1 MANTEYL
8 LQMKNIVKTFPGV
21 RALDGAAI
29 TVKPGE
35 VVALCGENGAGKSTL
50 MKCLYGSYH
59 ADEGE
64 IIYMGQRVDF
74 KTPDE
79 GKEACELFADYPRL
93 RYATKEQLV
102 DFTTDEFGIHWEEL
116 DEDLSFEGF
125 FEKQEPAALYQLFM
139 AHPELNVSALA
150 RRMGISQS
158 LMAQYISGKKNASKA
173 RMALILDTIHTVGRE
188 LAAV

>member
-1 MANTEYL
+1 
-8 LQMKNIVKTFPGV
+8 MKIEKVWLTDTAV
-21 RALDGAAI
+21 WIRTD
-29 TVKPGE
+29 
-35 VVALCGENGAGKSTL
+35 
-50 MKCLYGSYH
+50 
-59 ADEGE
+59 D
-64 IIYMGQRVDF
+64 
-74 KTPDE
+74 

-93 RYATKEQLV
+93 RYATTEHLV
-102 DFTTDEFGIHWEEL
+102 DFTTDDFGIHWEVL

-125 FEKQEPAALYQLFM
+125 FDKPKPTALYQLFM

-158 LMAQYISGKKNASKA
+158 LMAQYISGKKSASKV